1 MISSPQHKTGDL
13 MNKKTKRTFTPE
25 FRLECA
31 QLIVDKGY
39 SYRQASEAMNVGSTT
54 LESWVRQLR
63 RERQGIAPSATPIT
77 PDQQR
82 IRELEKQVRRLEEQ
96 NTIFKKGYRA
106 LDVRLAERFTI
117 VARLSDSHSVVSLCS
132 ALEIHRS
139 SYRYWRKR
147 RDTVNPAR
155 VRLCSEIR
163 RAWNQSRGSAGAR
176 TLAEMLTQ
184 NGVPMSRYR
193 AGRLMKYLNLSS
205 CQPGK
210 HQYKNARQEH
220 TCLPNLLERQ
230 FAVPEPDRVW
240 CGDIT
245 YIWAGNR
252 WCYLAVVMDLF
263 ARRVIG
269 WSLSANADTALI
281 SSALRMAYE
290 VRGQPRDVMFHSDQ
304 GSQYTGLKYQQLLWR
319 YRIKQSVS
327 RRGNCWDNSP
337 MERFFRS
344 LKTEWVP
351 TDGYTGKDVARQQIS
366 SYILNYYNSVRPH
379 HYNGGLT
386 PEESE
391 NRYHF
396 YCKTVVQYYLTT
408 TNDEK

>member
-1 MISSPQHKTGDL
+1 
-13 MNKKTKRTFTPE
+13 MNKRTKRTFTPE

-39 SYRQASEAMNVGSTT
+39 SYRQASEAVNVGSTT

-63 RERQGIAPSATPIT
+63 RERQGITPSATPIT
-77 PDQQR
+77 PEQQR

-106 LDVRLAERFTI
+106 LDVRLTERFTI
-117 VARLSDSHSVVSLCS
+117 IARLSDSHTVVRLCS
-132 ALEIHRS
+132 ALGVHRS
-139 SYRYWRKR
+139 RYRYWQKR
-147 RDTVNPAR
+147 CDTVNPAR
-155 VRLCSEIR
+155 VRLYSEIR

-184 NGVPMSRYR
+184 NGIPMSRYR
-193 AGRLMKYLNLSS
+193 AGRLMKSLNLSS
-205 CQPGK
+205 CQLGK
-210 HQYKNARQEH
+210 YQYKNARQEH

-281 SSALRMAYE
+281 SNALRMAYE
-290 VRGQPRDVMFHSDQ
+290 TRSQPRDVMFHSDQ

-351 TDGYTGKDVARQQIS
+351 ANGYVGKDEARRQINR
-366 SYILNYYNSVRPH
+366 YILNYYNSVRPH

-391 NRYHF
+391 NRYRS
-396 YCKTVVQYYLTT
+396 YCKTVANIT
-408 TNDEK
+408 

>member
-1 MISSPQHKTGDL
+1 

-63 RERQGIAPSATPIT
+63 RERQGITPSATPIT

-106 LDVRLAERFTI
+106 LNVRLAERFTI
-117 VARLSDSHSVVSLCS
+117 AARLSDSHTVVSLCS

-220 TCLPNLLERQ
+220 TSLPNLLERQ

-245 YIWAGNR
+245 YLWAGNR

-269 WSLSANADTALI
+269 WSLSAHADTALI

-290 VRGQPRDVMFHSDQ
+290 TRGQPRDVVFHSDQ

-319 YRIKQSVS
+319 CRINQSVS
-327 RRGNCWDNSP
+327 WRGNCWDNSP

-351 TDGYTGKDVARQQIS
+351 TNGYAGKDEARQQIND
-366 SYILNYYNSVRPH
+366 YILNYYNSVRPH

-396 YCKTVVQYYLTT
+396 YCKTVANIT
-408 TNDEK
+408 

>member
-1 MISSPQHKTGDL
+1 
-13 MNKKTKRTFTPE
+13 
-25 FRLECA
+25 
-31 QLIVDKGY
+31 
-39 SYRQASEAMNVGSTT
+39 YRQASEAMNVGSTT

-63 RERQGIAPSATPIT
+63 RERQGITPSATPIT
-77 PDQQR
+77 SDQQR

-106 LDVRLAERFTI
+106 LNVRLAERFTI
-117 VARLSDSHSVVSLCS
+117 AARLSDSHTVVSLCS

-220 TCLPNLLERQ
+220 TSLPNLLERQ

-245 YIWAGNR
+245 YLWAGNR

-269 WSLSANADTALI
+269 WSLSAHADTALI

-290 VRGQPRDVMFHSDQ
+290 TRGQPRDVVFHSDQ

-319 YRIKQSVS
+319 CRINQSVS

-351 TDGYTGKDVARQQIS
+351 TNGYAGKDEARQQIND
-366 SYILNYYNSVRPH
+366 YILNYYNSVRPH

-396 YCKTVVQYYLTT
+396 YCKTVANIT
-408 TNDEK
+408 

>member
-106 LDVRLAERFTI
+106 LDVRLAERLTI

-396 YCKTVVQYYLTT
+396 YCKTVASIT
-408 TNDEK
+408 

>member
-1 MISSPQHKTGDL
+1 MICSPQHKTGDL

-63 RERQGIAPSATPIT
+63 RERQGITPSATPIT

-106 LDVRLAERFTI
+106 LNVRLAERFTI
-117 VARLSDSHSVVSLCS
+117 AARLSDSHTVVSLCS

-220 TCLPNLLERQ
+220 TSLPNLLERQ

-245 YIWAGNR
+245 YLWAGNR

-269 WSLSANADTALI
+269 WSLSAHADTALI

-290 VRGQPRDVMFHSDQ
+290 TRGQPRDVVFHSDQ

-319 YRIKQSVS
+319 CRINQSVS

-351 TDGYTGKDVARQQIS
+351 TNGYAGKDEARQQIND
-366 SYILNYYNSVRPH
+366 YILNYYNSVRPH

-396 YCKTVVQYYLTT
+396 YCKTVANIT
-408 TNDEK
+408 

>member
-1 MISSPQHKTGDL
+1 MIFSPQHKTGDL

-25 FRLECA
+25 FRLKCA

-63 RERQGIAPSATPIT
+63 RERQGITPSATPIT

-106 LDVRLAERFTI
+106 LNVRLAERFTI
-117 VARLSDSHSVVSLCS
+117 AARLSDSHTVVSLCS

-220 TCLPNLLERQ
+220 TSLPNLLERQ

-245 YIWAGNR
+245 YLWAGNR

-269 WSLSANADTALI
+269 WSLSAHANTALI

-290 VRGQPRDVMFHSDQ
+290 TRGQPRDVVFHSDQ

-319 YRIKQSVS
+319 CRINQSVS

-351 TDGYTGKDVARQQIS
+351 TNGYAGKDEARQQIND
-366 SYILNYYNSVRPH
+366 YILNYYNSVRPH

-396 YCKTVVQYYLTT
+396 YCKTVANIT
-408 TNDEK
+408 